1 MDLKILSTVSVRCL
15 KGALP
20 FKVDRT
26 GFIKGPTCYN
36 NVDNII
42 TLLNI
47 IQLSEQ
53 QKGDG
58 LVISL
63 DTEMSS
69 NALNYPI
76 CLLNLIGVALVMTL
90 SDG

>member
-20 FKVDRT
+20 FKVNKDHT

-47 IQLSEQ
+47 IKLSEQ

-63 DTEMSS
+63 SS

-76 CLLNLIGVALVMTL
+76 CLLNLIGGALVMTL